1 MANKPI
7 IMSKLKTVIRLHLE
21 GKGKKFIAQYLNL
34 SKNQSQVRN
43 RQEEIG
49 VEFCQFQFFEFK
61 PSNGHRK
68 SPKNVQKPQ

>member
-7 IMSKLKTVIRLHLE
+7 IMSKLKNVIRLHLE

-43 RQEEIG
+43 RQGDIG
-49 VEFCQFQFFEFK
+49 V
-61 PSNGHRK
+61 
-68 SPKNVQKPQ
+68 